1 MISKFDKRRGTL
13 IRGNPGNINLLSM
26 ILNLLIG
33 ADIDSLV
40 DIDNKKQDILILDK
54 VPTNSIGD
62 TTLK

>member
-1 MISKFDKRRGTL
+1 
-13 IRGNPGNINLLSM
+13 M